1 MALNY
6 NNIGFLYWKQ
16 GDYEKALEYYTKAL
30 EIYSSIL
37 GEDHPITVKV
47 KKKSSEAKAKMKE

>member
-30 EIYSSIL
+30 EIRLDVL
-37 GEDHPITVKV
+37 GENHPITVKV
-47 KKKSSEAKAKMKE
+47 KKKSSEAEAKMEE